1 MSGVLQ
7 VNAKVKSKPLPCPG
21 VQAVKEAL
29 QQLPASV
36 EALVYSIAELVD
48 ARKGEK
54 LEVYLD
60 ERQHPRQSLLNPML
74 GDCQGSSVCF
84 CIPGKAAL
92 AAFMNCNP
100 HCDLLPG
107 KEPKLSFQLR
117 RGLIIPWHISRYSP
131 AACLFAAILHL
142 PIGHC
147 QHVKP

>member
-7 VNAKVKSKPLPCPG
+7 VNAKVKSEPLPCPG

-29 QQLPASV
+29 QQLPASIA
-36 EALVYSIAELVD
+36 ALVYSIAELVD

-74 GDCQGSSVCF
+74 GDCQGSSLCF

-92 AAFMNCNP
+92 AAFMICNP
-100 HCDLLPG
+100 HCELLPG
-107 KEPKLSFQLR
+107 KGP
-117 RGLIIPWHISRYSP
+117 
-131 AACLFAAILHL
+131 
-142 PIGHC
+142 
-147 QHVKP
+147 